1 MKRHL
6 LSSGSPMEKAYG
18 YSRAV
23 VQGPWVFMAGTTGYD
38 YSRMTMPDDVGQQT
52 RNCWKTIERYLQ
64 EAGSGLNDLVRVTY
78 YATDPGH
85 AETILKVCGEIL
97 HDVRPAATFL
107 VVKELL
113 VPEMKIEIEATALK
127 A

>member
-1 MKRHL
+1 MTRRL

-38 YSRMTMPDDVGQQT
+38 YTTMTMPADAEQQT
-52 RNCWKTIERYLQ
+52 RNCWKTIEHYLK

-78 YATDPGH
+78 YATDLRD
-85 AETILKVCGEIL
+85 AEAILKVCGEVL
-97 HDVRPAATFL
+97 HEIRPAATFL
-107 VVKELL
+107 VVEGLL
-113 VPEMKIEIEATALK
+113 LPEMKIEIEATALK